1 MGIKI
6 LTVLL
11 LILKIFGIAL
21 LVLLGILLVLLL
33 IILFVPVRYRGS
45 GYREEGD
52 PVPVH
57 AQLKVTWLLHLVRVS
72 FGYPEEAFLKVKV
85 LFFQILPAKEKKK
98 KRKKGKAE
106 SAAGDAKNTETAET
120 AENTDKL
127 TGKDTEKV
135 SEQKTSDEGN
145 ASEEKN
151 PDKDRTG
158 NGDERIGDDSDER
171 IGDASDEDSG
181 DDRRTLPDFARKLF
195 SAIRNI
201 KYTIRKI
208 YDKIKHI
215 IRNIRYYIKI
225 LQTESFKRA
234 FALCREQLLWL
245 LKTVLPRKVS
255 GTFTIGMED
264 PATTGQILSIY
275 GILYPLIGDSITV
288 IPDFEKPV
296 MEGNFRFK
304 GKITAFTLIRIAAKI
319 YFDKDLKRVI
329 RLFKKEAV
337 QNGRK

>member
-11 LILKIFGIAL
+11 LILKILGIVL
-21 LVLLGILLVLLL
+21 LVLLGILLALLL
-33 IILFVPVRYRGS
+33 IVLFVPVRYQGS

-57 AQLKVTWLLHLVRVS
+57 VQLKVTWLLHLVRVS
-72 FGYPEEAFLKVKV
+72 FIYPEEAFLKVKV

-98 KRKKGKAE
+98 DDTAAKKE
-106 SAAGDAKNTETAET
+106 AGSDVR
-120 AENTDKL
+120 
-127 TGKDTEKV
+127 DT
-135 SEQKTSDEGN
+135 SSDQKISDEGN
-145 ASEEKN
+145 TA
-151 PDKDRTG
+151 
-158 NGDERIGDDSDER
+158 
-171 IGDASDEDSG
+171 DEDGG
-181 DDRRTLPDFARKLF
+181 DDRRTLLDFVRKLF

-208 YDKIKHI
+208 YDKINHI
-215 IRNIRYYIKI
+215 IHNIRYYIKI

-234 FALCREQLLWL
+234 FVLCREQLLRL
-245 LKTVLPRKVS
+245 MKIVLPRKVS

-264 PATTGQILSIY
+264 PAATGQILSIY

-296 MEGNFRFK
+296 MEGSFRFK

>member
-1 MGIKI
+1 MVIKI

-11 LILKIFGIAL
+11 LILKILGIVL
-21 LVLLGILLVLLL
+21 LVLLGILLALLL
-33 IILFVPVRYRGS
+33 IVLFVPVRYQGS

-52 PVPVH
+52 PVPMHV
-57 AQLKVTWLLHLVRVS
+57 QLKVTWLLHLVRVS
-72 FGYPEEAFLKVKV
+72 FIYPEEAFLKVKV

-98 KRKKGKAE
+98 KASNKKEADGK
-106 SAAGDAKNTETAET
+106 KPK
-120 AENTDKL
+120 TDKKEV
-127 TGKDTEKV
+127 GSDVSDTT
-135 SEQKTSDEGN
+135 SDQKISDEGN
-145 ASEEKN
+145 A
-151 PDKDRTG
+151 
-158 NGDERIGDDSDER
+158 
-171 IGDASDEDSG
+171 ADEDGG
-181 DDRRTLPDFARKLF
+181 DDRRTLLDFVRKLF

-208 YDKIKHI
+208 YDKINHI
-215 IRNIRYYIKI
+215 IHNIRYYIKI

-234 FALCREQLLWL
+234 FVLCREQLLKL
-245 LKTVLPRKVS
+245 MKIVLPRKVS

-264 PATTGQILSIY
+264 PAATGQILSIY

-296 MEGNFRFK
+296 MEGSFRFK

-329 RLFKKEAV
+329 CLFKKEAV

>member
-11 LILKIFGIAL
+11 LILKILGIVL
-21 LVLLGILLVLLL
+21 LVLLGILLALLM
-33 IILFVPVRYRGS
+33 IVLFVPVRYQGS

-57 AQLKVTWLLHLVRVS
+57 VQLKVTWLLHLVRVS
-72 FGYPEEAFLKVKV
+72 FIYPEEAFLKVKI

-98 KRKKGKAE
+98 KASNKKEADGK
-106 SAAGDAKNTETAET
+106 KPK
-120 AENTDKL
+120 TDKKEV
-127 TGKDTEKV
+127 GSDVSDTA
-135 SEQKTSDEGN
+135 SDQKISDEGN
-145 ASEEKN
+145 AAEE
-151 PDKDRTG
+151 DG
-158 NGDERIGDDSDER
+158 
-171 IGDASDEDSG
+171 G
-181 DDRRTLPDFARKLF
+181 DDRRTLSDFVRKLF
-195 SAIRNI
+195 FAIRNI
-201 KYTIRKI
+201 KYTIRRI

-215 IRNIRYYIKI
+215 IHNIRYYIKI

-234 FALCREQLLWL
+234 FVLCREQLLRL
-245 LKTVLPRKVS
+245 MKIVLPRKVS

-264 PATTGQILSIY
+264 PAATGQILSRY

-296 MEGNFRFK
+296 MEGSFRFK

-329 RLFKKEAV
+329 CLFKKEAV

>member
-11 LILKIFGIAL
+11 LILKILGIVL
-21 LVLLGILLVLLL
+21 LVFLGILLALLL
-33 IILFVPVRYRGS
+33 IVLFVPVRYQGS

-52 PVPVH
+52 PVPMHV
-57 AQLKVTWLLHLVRVS
+57 QLKVTWLLHLVRVS
-72 FGYPEEAFLKVKV
+72 FIYPEEAFLKVKV

-98 KRKKGKAE
+98 KASNKKEADGK
-106 SAAGDAKNTETAET
+106 KPK
-120 AENTDKL
+120 TDKKEV
-127 TGKDTEKV
+127 GSDVSDTT
-135 SEQKTSDEGN
+135 SDQKISDEGN
-145 ASEEKN
+145 A
-151 PDKDRTG
+151 
-158 NGDERIGDDSDER
+158 
-171 IGDASDEDSG
+171 ADEDGG
-181 DDRRTLPDFARKLF
+181 DDRRTLLDFVRKLF

-208 YDKIKHI
+208 YDKINHI
-215 IRNIRYYIKI
+215 IHNIRYYIKI

-234 FALCREQLLWL
+234 FVLCREQLLRL
-245 LKTVLPRKVS
+245 MKIVLPRKVS

-264 PATTGQILSIY
+264 PAATGQILSIY

-296 MEGNFRFK
+296 MEGSFRFK

-329 RLFKKEAV
+329 CLFKKEAV

>member
-11 LILKIFGIAL
+11 LILKILGIVL
-21 LVLLGILLVLLL
+21 LVLLGILLALLL
-33 IILFVPVRYRGS
+33 IVLFVPVRYQGS
-45 GYREEGD
+45 GYRKEGD

-57 AQLKVTWLLHLVRVS
+57 VQLKVTWLLHFVRVS
-72 FGYPEEAFLKVKV
+72 FIYPEEAFLKVKV

-98 KRKKGKAE
+98 KDSNKKEADGK
-106 SAAGDAKNTETAET
+106 KLK
-120 AENTDKL
+120 TDKKEV
-127 TGKDTEKV
+127 GSDVSDTA
-135 SEQKTSDEGN
+135 SDQKISDEGN
-145 ASEEKN
+145 A
-151 PDKDRTG
+151 
-158 NGDERIGDDSDER
+158 
-171 IGDASDEDSG
+171 ADEDGG
-181 DDRRTLPDFARKLF
+181 DDRRTLSDFVRKLF

-208 YDKIKHI
+208 YDKINHI
-215 IRNIRYYIKI
+215 IHNIRYYIKI

-234 FALCREQLLWL
+234 FVLCREQLLRL
-245 LKTVLPRKVS
+245 MKIVLPRKVS

-264 PATTGQILSIY
+264 PAATGQILSIY

-296 MEGNFRFK
+296 MEGSFRFK

-329 RLFKKEAV
+329 CLFKKEAV

>member
-11 LILKIFGIAL
+11 LILKILGIVL
-21 LVLLGILLVLLL
+21 LVFLGILLALLL
-33 IILFVPVRYRGS
+33 IVLFVPVRYQGS

-57 AQLKVTWLLHLVRVS
+57 VQLKVTWLLHLVRVS
-72 FGYPEEAFLKVKV
+72 FIYPEEAFLKVKV

-98 KRKKGKAE
+98 KASNKKEADGK
-106 SAAGDAKNTETAET
+106 KPK
-120 AENTDKL
+120 TDKKEV
-127 TGKDTEKV
+127 GSDVSDTT
-135 SEQKTSDEGN
+135 SDQKISDEGN
-145 ASEEKN
+145 TAV
-151 PDKDRTG
+151 
-158 NGDERIGDDSDER
+158 
-171 IGDASDEDSG
+171 EDGG
-181 DDRRTLPDFARKLF
+181 DDRRTLLDFVRKLF

-208 YDKIKHI
+208 YDKINHI
-215 IRNIRYYIKI
+215 IHNIRYYIKI

-234 FALCREQLLWL
+234 FMLCREQLLRL
-245 LKTVLPRKVS
+245 MKIVLPRQVS

-264 PATTGQILSIY
+264 PAATGQILSIY

-296 MEGNFRFK
+296 MEGSFRFK

-329 RLFKKEAV
+329 CLFKKEAV

>member
-11 LILKIFGIAL
+11 LILKILGIVL
-21 LVLLGILLVLLL
+21 LVLLGILLALLL
-33 IILFVPVRYRGS
+33 IVLFVPVRYQGS
-45 GYREEGD
+45 GYRKEGD
-52 PVPVH
+52 SVPVH
-57 AQLKVTWLLHLVRVS
+57 VQLKVTWLLHLVRVS
-72 FGYPEEAFLKVKV
+72 FIYPEEAFLKVKI

-98 KRKKGKAE
+98 KASNKKEADGK
-106 SAAGDAKNTETAET
+106 KPK
-120 AENTDKL
+120 TDKKEA
-127 TGKDTEKV
+127 GSDVSDTA
-135 SEQKTSDEGN
+135 SDQKISDEGN
-145 ASEEKN
+145 A
-151 PDKDRTG
+151 
-158 NGDERIGDDSDER
+158 
-171 IGDASDEDSG
+171 ADEDGG
-181 DDRRTLPDFARKLF
+181 DDRRTLSDFVRKLF
-195 SAIRNI
+195 FAIRNI

-208 YDKIKHI
+208 YDKINHI
-215 IRNIRYYIKI
+215 IHNIRYYIKI

-234 FALCREQLLWL
+234 FALCREQLLRL
-245 LKTVLPRKVS
+245 MKIVLPRKVS

-264 PATTGQILSIY
+264 PAATGQILSIY

-296 MEGNFRFK
+296 MEGSFRFK

-329 RLFKKEAV
+329 CLFKKEAV

>member
-11 LILKIFGIAL
+11 LILKILGIVL
-21 LVLLGILLVLLL
+21 LVLLGILLALLL
-33 IILFVPVRYRGS
+33 IVLFVPVRYQGS

-57 AQLKVTWLLHLVRVS
+57 VQLKVTWLLHLVRVS
-72 FGYPEEAFLKVKV
+72 FIYPEEAFLKVKV
-85 LFFQILPAKEKKK
+85 LFFQILPAKEKKIKASNK
-98 KRKKGKAE
+98 KEADGKKPK
-106 SAAGDAKNTETAET
+106 
-120 AENTDKL
+120 TDKKEV
-127 TGKDTEKV
+127 GSDVSDTT
-135 SEQKTSDEGN
+135 SDQKISDEGN
-145 ASEEKN
+145 A
-151 PDKDRTG
+151 
-158 NGDERIGDDSDER
+158 
-171 IGDASDEDSG
+171 ADEDGG
-181 DDRRTLPDFARKLF
+181 DDRRTLLDFVRKLF

-208 YDKIKHI
+208 YDKINHI
-215 IRNIRYYIKI
+215 IHNIRYYIKI

-234 FALCREQLLWL
+234 FVLCREQLLRL
-245 LKTVLPRKVS
+245 MKIVLPRKVS

-264 PATTGQILSIY
+264 PAATGQILSIY

-296 MEGNFRFK
+296 MEGSYRFK

-329 RLFKKEAV
+329 CLFKKEAV

>member
-1 MGIKI
+1 MVIKI

-11 LILKIFGIAL
+11 LILKILGIVL
-21 LVLLGILLVLLL
+21 LVLLGILLALLM
-33 IILFVPVRYRGS
+33 IVLFVPVRYQGS
-45 GYREEGD
+45 GYRKEGD

-57 AQLKVTWLLHLVRVS
+57 VQLKVTWLLHLVRVS
-72 FGYPEEAFLKVKV
+72 FIYPEEAFLKVKV
-85 LFFQILPAKEKKK
+85 LFFQILPAKERKKK
-98 KRKKGKAE
+98 ASNKKEADGK
-106 SAAGDAKNTETAET
+106 KPK
-120 AENTDKL
+120 TDKKEV
-127 TGKDTEKV
+127 GSDVRDTA
-135 SEQKTSDEGN
+135 SDQKISDEGN
-145 ASEEKN
+145 TAV
-151 PDKDRTG
+151 
-158 NGDERIGDDSDER
+158 
-171 IGDASDEDSG
+171 EDGG
-181 DDRRTLPDFARKLF
+181 DDRRTLLDFVRKLF

-208 YDKIKHI
+208 YDKINHI
-215 IRNIRYYIKI
+215 IHNIRYYIKI

-234 FALCREQLLWL
+234 FVLCREQLLRL
-245 LKTVLPRKVS
+245 MKIVLPRKVS

-264 PATTGQILSIY
+264 PAATGQILSIY

-296 MEGNFRFK
+296 MEGSFRFK

-329 RLFKKEAV
+329 CLFKKEAV

>member
-11 LILKIFGIAL
+11 LILKILGIVL
-21 LVLLGILLVLLL
+21 LVLLGILLALLL
-33 IILFVPVRYRGS
+33 IVLFVPVRYQGS

-57 AQLKVTWLLHLVRVS
+57 VQLKVTWLLHLVRVS
-72 FGYPEEAFLKVKV
+72 FIYPEEAFLKVKV

-98 KRKKGKAE
+98 KASNKKEADGK
-106 SAAGDAKNTETAET
+106 KPK
-120 AENTDKL
+120 TDKKEA
-127 TGKDTEKV
+127 GHDVRDTA
-135 SEQKTSDEGN
+135 SDQKISDEGN
-145 ASEEKN
+145 TAV
-151 PDKDRTG
+151 
-158 NGDERIGDDSDER
+158 
-171 IGDASDEDSG
+171 EDGG
-181 DDRRTLPDFARKLF
+181 DDRRNLLDFVRKLF

-208 YDKIKHI
+208 YDKINHI
-215 IRNIRYYIKI
+215 IHNIRYYIKI

-234 FALCREQLLWL
+234 FVLCREQLLRL
-245 LKTVLPRKVS
+245 MKIVLPRKVS

-264 PATTGQILSIY
+264 PAATGQILSIY

-296 MEGNFRFK
+296 MEGSFRFK

-329 RLFKKEAV
+329 CLFKKEAV

>member
-11 LILKIFGIAL
+11 LILKILGIVL
-21 LVLLGILLVLLL
+21 LVLLGILLALLL
-33 IILFVPVRYRGS
+33 IVLFVPVRYQGS

-57 AQLKVTWLLHLVRVS
+57 VQLKVTWLLHLVRVS
-72 FGYPEEAFLKVKV
+72 FIYPEEAFLKVKI

-98 KRKKGKAE
+98 KASNKKEADGK
-106 SAAGDAKNTETAET
+106 KPK
-120 AENTDKL
+120 TDKKEA
-127 TGKDTEKV
+127 GSDVSDTA
-135 SEQKTSDEGN
+135 SDQKISDEGN
-145 ASEEKN
+145 AAEE
-151 PDKDRTG
+151 DG
-158 NGDERIGDDSDER
+158 
-171 IGDASDEDSG
+171 G
-181 DDRRTLPDFARKLF
+181 DDRRTLSDFVRKLF

-208 YDKIKHI
+208 YDKINHI
-215 IRNIRYYIKI
+215 IHNIRYYIKI

-234 FALCREQLLWL
+234 FALCREQLLRL
-245 LKTVLPRKVS
+245 MKIVLPRKVS

-264 PATTGQILSIY
+264 PAATGQILSIY

-296 MEGNFRFK
+296 MEGSFRFK

-329 RLFKKEAV
+329 CLFKKEAV

>member
-11 LILKIFGIAL
+11 LILKILGIVL
-21 LVLLGILLVLLL
+21 LVFLGILLALLL
-33 IILFVPVRYRGS
+33 IVLFVPVRYQGS

-57 AQLKVTWLLHLVRVS
+57 VQLKVTWLLHLVRVS
-72 FGYPEEAFLKVKV
+72 FIYPEEAFLKVKV

-98 KRKKGKAE
+98 KASNKKEADGK
-106 SAAGDAKNTETAET
+106 KPK
-120 AENTDKL
+120 TDKKEV
-127 TGKDTEKV
+127 GSDVSDTT
-135 SEQKTSDEGN
+135 SDQKISDEGN
-145 ASEEKN
+145 TAV
-151 PDKDRTG
+151 
-158 NGDERIGDDSDER
+158 
-171 IGDASDEDSG
+171 EDGG
-181 DDRRTLPDFARKLF
+181 DDRRTLLDFVRKLF

-208 YDKIKHI
+208 YDKINHI
-215 IRNIRYYIKI
+215 IHNIRYYIKI

-234 FALCREQLLWL
+234 FVLCREQLLRL
-245 LKTVLPRKVS
+245 MKIVLPRKVS

-264 PATTGQILSIY
+264 PAATGQILSIY

-296 MEGNFRFK
+296 MEGSFRFK

-329 RLFKKEAV
+329 CLFKKEAV

>member
-11 LILKIFGIAL
+11 LILKILGIVL
-21 LVLLGILLVLLL
+21 LVLLGILLALLL
-33 IILFVPVRYRGS
+33 IVLFVPVRYQGS

-57 AQLKVTWLLHLVRVS
+57 VQLKVTWLLHLVRVS
-72 FGYPEEAFLKVKV
+72 FIYPEEAFLKVKI

-98 KRKKGKAE
+98 KASNKKEADGK
-106 SAAGDAKNTETAET
+106 KPK
-120 AENTDKL
+120 TDKKEV
-127 TGKDTEKV
+127 GSDVSDTA
-135 SEQKTSDEGN
+135 SDQKISDEGN
-145 ASEEKN
+145 TAV
-151 PDKDRTG
+151 
-158 NGDERIGDDSDER
+158 
-171 IGDASDEDSG
+171 EDGG
-181 DDRRTLPDFARKLF
+181 DDRRTLLDFVRKLF

-208 YDKIKHI
+208 YDKINHI
-215 IRNIRYYIKI
+215 IHNIRYYIKI

-234 FALCREQLLWL
+234 FVLCREQLLRL
-245 LKTVLPRKVS
+245 MKIVLPRKVS

-264 PATTGQILSIY
+264 PAATGQILSIY

-296 MEGNFRFK
+296 MEGSFRFK

-329 RLFKKEAV
+329 CLFKKEAV

>member
-1 MGIKI
+1 MVIKI

-11 LILKIFGIAL
+11 LILKILGIVL
-21 LVLLGILLVLLL
+21 LVLLGILLALLL
-33 IILFVPVRYRGS
+33 IVLFVPVRYQGS

-52 PVPVH
+52 PVPMHV
-57 AQLKVTWLLHLVRVS
+57 QLKVTWLLHLVRVS
-72 FGYPEEAFLKVKV
+72 FIYPEQAFLKVKI
-85 LFFQILPAKEKKK
+85 LFFQILPVKEKKK
-98 KRKKGKAE
+98 KASNKKEADGK
-106 SAAGDAKNTETAET
+106 KPK
-120 AENTDKL
+120 TDKKEV
-127 TGKDTEKV
+127 GSDVSDTT
-135 SEQKTSDEGN
+135 SDQKISDEGN
-145 ASEEKN
+145 A
-151 PDKDRTG
+151 
-158 NGDERIGDDSDER
+158 
-171 IGDASDEDSG
+171 ADEDGG
-181 DDRRTLPDFARKLF
+181 DDRRTLLDFVRKLF

-208 YDKIKHI
+208 YDKINHI
-215 IRNIRYYIKI
+215 IHNIRYYIKI

-234 FALCREQLLWL
+234 FVLCREQLLRL
-245 LKTVLPRKVS
+245 MKIVLPRKVS

-264 PATTGQILSIY
+264 PAATGQILSIY

-296 MEGNFRFK
+296 MEGSFRFK

-329 RLFKKEAV
+329 CLFKKEAV

>member
-11 LILKIFGIAL
+11 LILKILGIVL
-21 LVLLGILLVLLL
+21 LVLLGILLALLM
-33 IILFVPVRYRGS
+33 IVLFVPVRYQGS

-57 AQLKVTWLLHLVRVS
+57 VQLKVTWLLHLVRVS
-72 FGYPEEAFLKVKV
+72 FIYPEEAFLKVKI

-98 KRKKGKAE
+98 KDSNKKEADGK
-106 SAAGDAKNTETAET
+106 KLK
-120 AENTDKL
+120 TDKKEV
-127 TGKDTEKV
+127 GSDVSDTA
-135 SEQKTSDEGN
+135 SDQKISDEGN
-145 ASEEKN
+145 A
-151 PDKDRTG
+151 
-158 NGDERIGDDSDER
+158 
-171 IGDASDEDSG
+171 ADEDGG
-181 DDRRTLPDFARKLF
+181 DDRRTLSDFVRKLF

-208 YDKIKHI
+208 YDKINHI
-215 IRNIRYYIKI
+215 IHNIRYYIKI

-234 FALCREQLLWL
+234 FVLCREQLLRL
-245 LKTVLPRKVS
+245 MKIVLPRKVS

-264 PATTGQILSIY
+264 PAATGQILSRY

-296 MEGNFRFK
+296 MEGSFRFK

-329 RLFKKEAV
+329 CLFKKEAV

>member
-11 LILKIFGIAL
+11 LILKILGIVL
-21 LVLLGILLVLLL
+21 LVLLGILLALLL
-33 IILFVPVRYRGS
+33 IVLFVPVRYQGS

-57 AQLKVTWLLHLVRVS
+57 VQLKVTWLLHLVRVS
-72 FGYPEEAFLKVKV
+72 FIYPEEAFLKVKV

-98 KRKKGKAE
+98 KASNKKEADGKKPKTDKKE
-106 SAAGDAKNTETAET
+106 AGSDVRETAS
-120 AENTDKL
+120 D
-127 TGKDTEKV
+127 
-135 SEQKTSDEGN
+135 QKISDEGN
-145 ASEEKN
+145 AAEE
-151 PDKDRTG
+151 DG
-158 NGDERIGDDSDER
+158 
-171 IGDASDEDSG
+171 G
-181 DDRRTLPDFARKLF
+181 DDRRTLLDFVRKLF

-215 IRNIRYYIKI
+215 IHNIRYYIKI

-234 FALCREQLLWL
+234 FALCREQLLRL
-245 LKTVLPRKVS
+245 MKIVLPRKVS

-264 PATTGQILSIY
+264 PAATGQILSIY

-296 MEGNFRFK
+296 MEGSFRFK

-329 RLFKKEAV
+329 CLFKKEAV

>member
-11 LILKIFGIAL
+11 LILKILGIVL
-21 LVLLGILLVLLL
+21 LVLLGILLALLL
-33 IILFVPVRYRGS
+33 IVLFVPVRYQGS
-45 GYREEGD
+45 GYRKEGD

-57 AQLKVTWLLHLVRVS
+57 VQLKVTWLLHLVRVS
-72 FGYPEEAFLKVKV
+72 FIYPEEAFLKVKI

-98 KRKKGKAE
+98 KDSNKKEADGKRP
-106 SAAGDAKNTETAET
+106 K
-120 AENTDKL
+120 TDKKEA
-127 TGKDTEKV
+127 GSGVSDTA
-135 SEQKTSDEGN
+135 SDQKISDEGN
-145 ASEEKN
+145 AAEE
-151 PDKDRTG
+151 DG
-158 NGDERIGDDSDER
+158 
-171 IGDASDEDSG
+171 G
-181 DDRRTLPDFARKLF
+181 DDRRTLSDFIRKLF

-208 YDKIKHI
+208 YDKINHI
-215 IRNIRYYIKI
+215 IHNIRYYIKI
-225 LQTESFKRA
+225 LQTESFKRT
-234 FALCREQLLWL
+234 FALCREQLLRL
-245 LKTVLPRKVS
+245 MKIVLPRKVS

-264 PATTGQILSIY
+264 PAATGQILSIY

-296 MEGNFRFK
+296 MEGSFRFK

-329 RLFKKEAV
+329 CLFKKEAV

>member
-11 LILKIFGIAL
+11 LILKILGIVL
-21 LVLLGILLVLLL
+21 LVLLGILLALLL
-33 IILFVPVRYRGS
+33 IVFFVPVRYQGS

-57 AQLKVTWLLHLVRVS
+57 VQLKVTWLLHLVRVS
-72 FGYPEEAFLKVKV
+72 FIYPEEAFLKVKV

-98 KRKKGKAE
+98 YDR
-106 SAAGDAKNTETAET
+106 DAKKEADGKNQK
-120 AENTDKL
+120 TDKKEA
-127 TGKDTEKV
+127 GSDVRDT
-135 SEQKTSDEGN
+135 SSDQKISDEGN
-145 ASEEKN
+145 TA
-151 PDKDRTG
+151 
-158 NGDERIGDDSDER
+158 
-171 IGDASDEDSG
+171 DEDGG
-181 DDRRTLPDFARKLF
+181 DDRRTLSDFVRKLF
-195 SAIRNI
+195 SAIRN
-201 KYTIRKI
+201 KI
-208 YDKIKHI
+208 NHI
-215 IRNIRYYIKI
+215 IHNIRYYIKI

-234 FALCREQLLWL
+234 FVLCREQLLRL
-245 LKTVLPRKVS
+245 MKIVLPRKVS

-264 PATTGQILSIY
+264 PAATGQILSIC

-296 MEGNFRFK
+296 MEGSFRFK

-329 RLFKKEAV
+329 CLFKKEAV

>member
-11 LILKIFGIAL
+11 LILKILGIVL
-21 LVLLGILLVLLL
+21 LVLLGILLALLL
-33 IILFVPVRYRGS
+33 IVLFVPVRYQGS

-57 AQLKVTWLLHLVRVS
+57 VQLKVTWLLHLVRVS
-72 FGYPEEAFLKVKV
+72 FIYPEEAFLKVKV

-98 KRKKGKAE
+98 KASNKKEADGK
-106 SAAGDAKNTETAET
+106 KPK
-120 AENTDKL
+120 TDKKEV
-127 TGKDTEKV
+127 GSDVSDTA
-135 SEQKTSDEGN
+135 SDQKISDEGN
-145 ASEEKN
+145 A
-151 PDKDRTG
+151 
-158 NGDERIGDDSDER
+158 
-171 IGDASDEDSG
+171 ADEDGG
-181 DDRRTLPDFARKLF
+181 DDRRTLSDFVRKLF
-195 SAIRNI
+195 FAIRNI

-215 IRNIRYYIKI
+215 IHNIRYYIKI

-234 FALCREQLLWL
+234 FALCREQLLRL
-245 LKTVLPRKVS
+245 MKIVLPRKIS

-264 PATTGQILSIY
+264 PAATGQILSIY

-296 MEGNFRFK
+296 MEGSFRFK

-329 RLFKKEAV
+329 CLFKKEAV

>member
-11 LILKIFGIAL
+11 LILKILGIVL
-21 LVLLGILLVLLL
+21 LVLLGILLALLL
-33 IILFVPVRYRGS
+33 IVLFVPVRYQGS

-52 PVPVH
+52 PVPMHV
-57 AQLKVTWLLHLVRVS
+57 QLKVTWLLHLVRVS
-72 FGYPEEAFLKVKV
+72 FIYPEEAFLKVKV

-98 KRKKGKAE
+98 KASNKKEADGK
-106 SAAGDAKNTETAET
+106 KPK
-120 AENTDKL
+120 TDKKEV
-127 TGKDTEKV
+127 GSDVSDTT
-135 SEQKTSDEGN
+135 SDQKISDEGN
-145 ASEEKN
+145 A
-151 PDKDRTG
+151 
-158 NGDERIGDDSDER
+158 
-171 IGDASDEDSG
+171 ADEDGG
-181 DDRRTLPDFARKLF
+181 DDRRTLLDFVRKLF

-208 YDKIKHI
+208 YDNINHI
-215 IRNIRYYIKI
+215 IHNIRYYIKI

-234 FALCREQLLWL
+234 FMLCREQLLRL
-245 LKTVLPRKVS
+245 MKIVLPRKVS

-264 PATTGQILSIY
+264 PAATGQILSIY

-296 MEGNFRFK
+296 MEGSFRFK

-329 RLFKKEAV
+329 CLFKKEAV

>member
-11 LILKIFGIAL
+11 LILKILGIVL
-21 LVLLGILLVLLL
+21 LVLLGILLALLL
-33 IILFVPVRYRGS
+33 IVLFVPVRYQGS

-57 AQLKVTWLLHLVRVS
+57 VQLKVTWLLHLVRVS
-72 FGYPEEAFLKVKV
+72 FIYPEEAFLKVKV

-98 KRKKGKAE
+98 KASNKKEADGK
-106 SAAGDAKNTETAET
+106 KPK
-120 AENTDKL
+120 TDKKEV
-127 TGKDTEKV
+127 GSDVSDTA
-135 SEQKTSDEGN
+135 SDQKISDEGN
-145 ASEEKN
+145 A
-151 PDKDRTG
+151 
-158 NGDERIGDDSDER
+158 
-171 IGDASDEDSG
+171 ADEDGG
-181 DDRRTLPDFARKLF
+181 DDRRTLLDFVRKLF

-208 YDKIKHI
+208 YDKINHI
-215 IRNIRYYIKI
+215 IHNIRYYIKI

-234 FALCREQLLWL
+234 FVLCREQLLRL
-245 LKTVLPRKVS
+245 MKIVLPRKVS

-264 PATTGQILSIY
+264 PAATGQILSIY

-296 MEGNFRFK
+296 MEGSFRFK

-329 RLFKKEAV
+329 CLFKKEAV

>member
-11 LILKIFGIAL
+11 LILKILGIVL
-21 LVLLGILLVLLL
+21 LVLLGILLALLL
-33 IILFVPVRYRGS
+33 IVLFVPVRYQGS
-45 GYREEGD
+45 GYRKEGD

-57 AQLKVTWLLHLVRVS
+57 VQLKVTWLLHLVRVS
-72 FGYPEEAFLKVKV
+72 FIYPEEAFLKVKI

-98 KRKKGKAE
+98 KASNKKEADGK
-106 SAAGDAKNTETAET
+106 KPK
-120 AENTDKL
+120 TDKKEV
-127 TGKDTEKV
+127 GSDVSDTA
-135 SEQKTSDEGN
+135 SDQKISDEGN
-145 ASEEKN
+145 A
-151 PDKDRTG
+151 
-158 NGDERIGDDSDER
+158 
-171 IGDASDEDSG
+171 ADEDGG
-181 DDRRTLPDFARKLF
+181 DDRRTLSDFVRKLF

-208 YDKIKHI
+208 YDKINHI
-215 IRNIRYYIKI
+215 IHNIRYYIKI

-234 FALCREQLLWL
+234 FVLCREQLLRL
-245 LKTVLPRKVS
+245 MKIVLPRKVS

-264 PATTGQILSIY
+264 PAATGQILSIY

-296 MEGNFRFK
+296 MEGSFRFK

-329 RLFKKEAV
+329 CLFKKEAV

>member
-11 LILKIFGIAL
+11 LILKILGIVL
-21 LVLLGILLVLLL
+21 LVLLGILLALLL
-33 IILFVPVRYRGS
+33 IVLFVPVRYQGS
-45 GYREEGD
+45 GYRKEGD

-57 AQLKVTWLLHLVRVS
+57 VQLKVTWLLHLVRVS
-72 FGYPEEAFLKVKV
+72 FIYPEEAFLKVKV

-98 KRKKGKAE
+98 KASNKKEADGK
-106 SAAGDAKNTETAET
+106 KPK
-120 AENTDKL
+120 TDKKEV
-127 TGKDTEKV
+127 GSDVRDTA
-135 SEQKTSDEGN
+135 SDQKISDEGN
-145 ASEEKN
+145 TAV
-151 PDKDRTG
+151 
-158 NGDERIGDDSDER
+158 
-171 IGDASDEDSG
+171 EDGG
-181 DDRRTLPDFARKLF
+181 DDRRTLLDFVRKLF

-208 YDKIKHI
+208 YDKINHI
-215 IRNIRYYIKI
+215 IHNIRYYIKI

-234 FALCREQLLWL
+234 FVLCREQLLRL
-245 LKTVLPRKVS
+245 MKIVLPRKVS

-264 PATTGQILSIY
+264 PAATGQILSIY

-296 MEGNFRFK
+296 MEGSFRFK

-329 RLFKKEAV
+329 CLFKKEAV

>member
-1 MGIKI
+1 MVIKI

-11 LILKIFGIAL
+11 LILKILGIVL
-21 LVLLGILLVLLL
+21 LVFLGILLALLL
-33 IILFVPVRYRGS
+33 IVLFVPVRYQGS

-52 PVPVH
+52 PVPMHV
-57 AQLKVTWLLHLVRVS
+57 QLKVTWLLHLVRVS
-72 FGYPEEAFLKVKV
+72 FIYPEEAFLKVKV

-98 KRKKGKAE
+98 KASNKKEADGK
-106 SAAGDAKNTETAET
+106 KPK
-120 AENTDKL
+120 TDKKEV
-127 TGKDTEKV
+127 GSDVSDTT
-135 SEQKTSDEGN
+135 SDQKISDEGN
-145 ASEEKN
+145 TAV
-151 PDKDRTG
+151 
-158 NGDERIGDDSDER
+158 
-171 IGDASDEDSG
+171 EDGG
-181 DDRRTLPDFARKLF
+181 DDRRTLLDFVRKLF

-208 YDKIKHI
+208 YDKINHI
-215 IRNIRYYIKI
+215 IHNIRYYIKI

-234 FALCREQLLWL
+234 FVLCREQLLRL
-245 LKTVLPRKVS
+245 MKIVLPRKVS

-264 PATTGQILSIY
+264 PAATGQILSIY

-296 MEGNFRFK
+296 MEGSFRFK

-329 RLFKKEAV
+329 CLFKKEAV

>member
-11 LILKIFGIAL
+11 LILKILGIVL
-21 LVLLGILLVLLL
+21 LVFLGILLALLL
-33 IILFVPVRYRGS
+33 IVLFVPVRYQGS

-57 AQLKVTWLLHLVRVS
+57 VQLKVTWLLHLVRVS
-72 FGYPEEAFLKVKV
+72 FIYPEEAFLKVKV

-98 KRKKGKAE
+98 KASNKKEADGK
-106 SAAGDAKNTETAET
+106 KPK
-120 AENTDKL
+120 TDKKEV
-127 TGKDTEKV
+127 GSDVSDTT
-135 SEQKTSDEGN
+135 SDQKISDEGN
-145 ASEEKN
+145 A
-151 PDKDRTG
+151 
-158 NGDERIGDDSDER
+158 
-171 IGDASDEDSG
+171 ADEDGG
-181 DDRRTLPDFARKLF
+181 DDRRTLLDFVRKLF

-208 YDKIKHI
+208 YDKINHI
-215 IRNIRYYIKI
+215 IHNIRYYIKI

-234 FALCREQLLWL
+234 FVLCREQLLRL
-245 LKTVLPRKVS
+245 MKIVLPRKVS

-264 PATTGQILSIY
+264 PAATGQILSIY

-296 MEGNFRFK
+296 MEGSFRFK

-329 RLFKKEAV
+329 CLFKKEAV

>member
-11 LILKIFGIAL
+11 LILKILGIVL
-21 LVLLGILLVLLL
+21 LVLLGILLALLL
-33 IILFVPVRYRGS
+33 IVLFVPVRYQGS
-45 GYREEGD
+45 GYRKEGD

-57 AQLKVTWLLHLVRVS
+57 VQLKVTWLLHLVRVS
-72 FGYPEEAFLKVKV
+72 FIYPEEAFLKVKV

-98 KRKKGKAE
+98 KASNKKEADGK
-106 SAAGDAKNTETAET
+106 KLK
-120 AENTDKL
+120 TDKKEV
-127 TGKDTEKV
+127 GSDV
-135 SEQKTSDEGN
+135 SNTASDQKISDEGN
-145 ASEEKN
+145 AAEE
-151 PDKDRTG
+151 DG
-158 NGDERIGDDSDER
+158 
-171 IGDASDEDSG
+171 G
-181 DDRRTLPDFARKLF
+181 DDRRTLSDFVRKLF
-195 SAIRNI
+195 FAIRNI

-215 IRNIRYYIKI
+215 IHNIRYYIKI

-234 FALCREQLLWL
+234 FVLCREQLLRL
-245 LKTVLPRKVS
+245 MKIVLPRKIS

-264 PATTGQILSIY
+264 PAATGQILSIY

-296 MEGNFRFK
+296 MEGSFRFK

-329 RLFKKEAV
+329 CLFKKEAV

>member
-11 LILKIFGIAL
+11 LILKILGIVL
-21 LVLLGILLVLLL
+21 LVLLGILLALLL
-33 IILFVPVRYRGS
+33 IVLFVPVRYQGS

-57 AQLKVTWLLHLVRVS
+57 VQLKVTWLLHLVRVS
-72 FGYPEEAFLKVKV
+72 FIYPEEAFLKVKI
-85 LFFQILPAKEKKK
+85 LFFQILPVKEKKK
-98 KRKKGKAE
+98 KASNKKEADGK
-106 SAAGDAKNTETAET
+106 KPK
-120 AENTDKL
+120 TDKKEV
-127 TGKDTEKV
+127 GSDVSDTT
-135 SEQKTSDEGN
+135 SDQKISDEGN
-145 ASEEKN
+145 A
-151 PDKDRTG
+151 
-158 NGDERIGDDSDER
+158 
-171 IGDASDEDSG
+171 ADEDGG
-181 DDRRTLPDFARKLF
+181 DDRRTLLDFVRKLF

-208 YDKIKHI
+208 YDKINHI
-215 IRNIRYYIKI
+215 IHNIRYYIKI

-234 FALCREQLLWL
+234 FMLCREQLLRL
-245 LKTVLPRKVS
+245 MKIVLPRKVS

-264 PATTGQILSIY
+264 PAATGQILSIY

-296 MEGNFRFK
+296 MEGSFRFK

-329 RLFKKEAV
+329 CLFKKEAV

>member
-11 LILKIFGIAL
+11 LILKILGIVL
-21 LVLLGILLVLLL
+21 LVLLGILLALLL
-33 IILFVPVRYRGS
+33 IVFFVPVRYQGS

-57 AQLKVTWLLHLVRVS
+57 VQLKVTWLLHLVRVS
-72 FGYPEEAFLKVKV
+72 FIYPEEAFLKVKV
-85 LFFQILPAKEKKK
+85 LLFQILPAKEKKK
-98 KRKKGKAE
+98 KASNKKKDDRAAKKE
-106 SAAGDAKNTETAET
+106 SDEKKQK
-120 AENTDKL
+120 TDKKEA
-127 TGKDTEKV
+127 GSDVRDTA
-135 SEQKTSDEGN
+135 SDQKISDEGN
-145 ASEEKN
+145 A
-151 PDKDRTG
+151 
-158 NGDERIGDDSDER
+158 
-171 IGDASDEDSG
+171 ADEDGG
-181 DDRRTLPDFARKLF
+181 DDRRTLSDFVRKLF
-195 SAIRNI
+195 SAVRNI

-208 YDKIKHI
+208 YDKINHI
-215 IRNIRYYIKI
+215 IHNIRYYIRI

-234 FALCREQLLWL
+234 FVLCREQLLGL
-245 LKTVLPRKVS
+245 MKIVLPRKVS

-264 PATTGQILSIY
+264 PAATGQILSIY

-288 IPDFEKPV
+288 VPDFEKPV
-296 MEGNFRFK
+296 MEGSFRFK

>member
-11 LILKIFGIAL
+11 LILKILGIVL
-21 LVLLGILLVLLL
+21 LVLLGILLALLL
-33 IILFVPVRYRGS
+33 IVLFVPVRYQGS
-45 GYREEGD
+45 GYRKEGD
-52 PVPVH
+52 SVPVH
-57 AQLKVTWLLHLVRVS
+57 VQLKVTWLLHLVRVS
-72 FGYPEEAFLKVKV
+72 FIYPEEAFLKVKV

-98 KRKKGKAE
+98 KASNKKESDGK
-106 SAAGDAKNTETAET
+106 KPK
-120 AENTDKL
+120 TDKKEA
-127 TGKDTEKV
+127 GSDVSDTA
-135 SEQKTSDEGN
+135 SDQKISDEGN
-145 ASEEKN
+145 A
-151 PDKDRTG
+151 
-158 NGDERIGDDSDER
+158 
-171 IGDASDEDSG
+171 ADEDGG
-181 DDRRTLPDFARKLF
+181 DDRRTLSDFVRKLF
-195 SAIRNI
+195 FAIRNI

-215 IRNIRYYIKI
+215 IHNIRYYIKI

-234 FALCREQLLWL
+234 FALCREQLLRL
-245 LKTVLPRKVS
+245 MKIVLPRKVS

-264 PATTGQILSIY
+264 PAATGQILSIY

-296 MEGNFRFK
+296 MEGSFRFK

-329 RLFKKEAV
+329 CLFKKEAV

>member
-11 LILKIFGIAL
+11 LILKILGIVL
-21 LVLLGILLVLLL
+21 LVFLGILLALLL
-33 IILFVPVRYRGS
+33 IVLFVPVRYQGS

-57 AQLKVTWLLHLVRVS
+57 VQLKVTWLLHLVRVS
-72 FGYPEEAFLKVKV
+72 FIYPEEAFLKVKI
-85 LFFQILPAKEKKK
+85 LFFQILPVKEKKK
-98 KRKKGKAE
+98 KASNKKEADGK
-106 SAAGDAKNTETAET
+106 KPK
-120 AENTDKL
+120 TDKKEV
-127 TGKDTEKV
+127 GSDVSDTT
-135 SEQKTSDEGN
+135 SDQKISDEGN
-145 ASEEKN
+145 A
-151 PDKDRTG
+151 
-158 NGDERIGDDSDER
+158 
-171 IGDASDEDSG
+171 ADEDGG
-181 DDRRTLPDFARKLF
+181 DDRRTLLDFVRKLF

-208 YDKIKHI
+208 YDKINHI
-215 IRNIRYYIKI
+215 IHNIRYYIKI

-234 FALCREQLLWL
+234 FVLCREQLLRL
-245 LKTVLPRKVS
+245 MKIVLPRKVS

-264 PATTGQILSIY
+264 PAATGQILSIY

-296 MEGNFRFK
+296 MEGSFRFK

-329 RLFKKEAV
+329 CLFKKEAV

>member
-11 LILKIFGIAL
+11 LILKILGIVL
-21 LVLLGILLVLLL
+21 LVLLGILLAFLL
-33 IILFVPVRYRGS
+33 IVLFVPVRYQGS

-57 AQLKVTWLLHLVRVS
+57 VQLKVTWLLHLVRVS
-72 FGYPEEAFLKVKV
+72 FIYPEEAFLKVKV

-98 KRKKGKAE
+98 KASNKKEADGK
-106 SAAGDAKNTETAET
+106 KPK
-120 AENTDKL
+120 TDKKEV
-127 TGKDTEKV
+127 GSDVSDTT
-135 SEQKTSDEGN
+135 SDQKISDEGN
-145 ASEEKN
+145 A
-151 PDKDRTG
+151 
-158 NGDERIGDDSDER
+158 
-171 IGDASDEDSG
+171 ADEDGG
-181 DDRRTLPDFARKLF
+181 DDRRTLLDFVRKLF

-208 YDKIKHI
+208 YDKINHI
-215 IRNIRYYIKI
+215 IHNIRYYIKI

-234 FALCREQLLWL
+234 FVLCREQLLRL
-245 LKTVLPRKVS
+245 MKIVLPRKVS

-264 PATTGQILSIY
+264 PAATGQILSIY

-296 MEGNFRFK
+296 MEGSFRFK

-329 RLFKKEAV
+329 CLFKKEAV

>member
-1 MGIKI
+1 MRIKI

-11 LILKIFGIAL
+11 LILKILGIVL
-21 LVLLGILLVLLL
+21 LVLLGILLALLL
-33 IILFVPVRYRGS
+33 IVLFVPVRYQGS

-57 AQLKVTWLLHLVRVS
+57 VQLKVTWLLHLVRVS
-72 FGYPEEAFLKVKV
+72 FIYPEEAFLKVKV

-98 KRKKGKAE
+98 KASNKKEADGK
-106 SAAGDAKNTETAET
+106 KPK
-120 AENTDKL
+120 TDKKEV
-127 TGKDTEKV
+127 GSDVSDTT
-135 SEQKTSDEGN
+135 SDQKISDEGN
-145 ASEEKN
+145 A
-151 PDKDRTG
+151 
-158 NGDERIGDDSDER
+158 
-171 IGDASDEDSG
+171 ADEDGG
-181 DDRRTLPDFARKLF
+181 DDRRTLLDFVRKLF

-208 YDKIKHI
+208 YDKINHI
-215 IRNIRYYIKI
+215 IHNIRYYIKI

-234 FALCREQLLWL
+234 FVLCREQLLRL
-245 LKTVLPRKVS
+245 MKIVLPRKVS

-264 PATTGQILSIY
+264 PAATGQILSIY

-296 MEGNFRFK
+296 MEGSFRFK

-329 RLFKKEAV
+329 CLFKKEAV

>member
-11 LILKIFGIAL
+11 LILKILGIVL
-21 LVLLGILLVLLL
+21 LVLLGILLALLL
-33 IILFVPVRYRGS
+33 IVLFVPVRYQGS

-52 PVPVH
+52 PVPMHV
-57 AQLKVTWLLHLVRVS
+57 QLKVTWLLHLVRVS
-72 FGYPEEAFLKVKV
+72 FIYPEEAFLKVKV

-98 KRKKGKAE
+98 KASNKKEADGK
-106 SAAGDAKNTETAET
+106 KPK
-120 AENTDKL
+120 TDKKEV
-127 TGKDTEKV
+127 GSDVSDTT
-135 SEQKTSDEGN
+135 SDQKISDEGN
-145 ASEEKN
+145 A
-151 PDKDRTG
+151 
-158 NGDERIGDDSDER
+158 
-171 IGDASDEDSG
+171 ADEDGG
-181 DDRRTLPDFARKLF
+181 DDRRTLLDFVRKLF

-208 YDKIKHI
+208 YDKINHI
-215 IRNIRYYIKI
+215 IHNIRYYIKI

-234 FALCREQLLWL
+234 FVLCREQLLRL
-245 LKTVLPRKVS
+245 MKIVLPRKVS

-264 PATTGQILSIY
+264 PAATGQILSIY

-296 MEGNFRFK
+296 MEGSFRFK

-329 RLFKKEAV
+329 CLFKKEAV

>member
-1 MGIKI
+1 MRIKI

-11 LILKIFGIAL
+11 LILKILGIVL
-21 LVLLGILLVLLL
+21 LVLLGILLALLL
-33 IILFVPVRYRGS
+33 IVLFVPVRYQGS

-57 AQLKVTWLLHLVRVS
+57 VQLKVTWLLHLVRVS
-72 FGYPEEAFLKVKV
+72 FIYPEEAFLKVKV

-98 KRKKGKAE
+98 KASNKKEADGK
-106 SAAGDAKNTETAET
+106 KPKP
-120 AENTDKL
+120 DKKEV
-127 TGKDTEKV
+127 GSDVSDTT
-135 SEQKTSDEGN
+135 SDQKISDEGN
-145 ASEEKN
+145 A
-151 PDKDRTG
+151 
-158 NGDERIGDDSDER
+158 
-171 IGDASDEDSG
+171 ADEDGG
-181 DDRRTLPDFARKLF
+181 DDRRTLLDFVRKLF

-208 YDKIKHI
+208 YDKINHI
-215 IRNIRYYIKI
+215 IHNIRYYIKI

-234 FALCREQLLWL
+234 FVLCREQLLRL
-245 LKTVLPRKVS
+245 MKIVLPRKVS

-264 PATTGQILSIY
+264 PAATGQILSIY

-296 MEGNFRFK
+296 MEGSFRFK

-329 RLFKKEAV
+329 CLFKKEAV

>member
-11 LILKIFGIAL
+11 LILKILGIVL
-21 LVLLGILLVLLL
+21 LVLLGILLALLL
-33 IILFVPVRYRGS
+33 IVLFVPVRYQGS

-57 AQLKVTWLLHLVRVS
+57 VQLKVTWLLHLVRVS
-72 FGYPEEAFLKVKV
+72 FIYPEEAFLKVKV

-98 KRKKGKAE
+98 KASNKKKDDR
-106 SAAGDAKNTETAET
+106 DAKKEADGKRPKTDKKEAGSDVRETAS
-120 AENTDKL
+120 D
-127 TGKDTEKV
+127 
-135 SEQKTSDEGN
+135 QKISDEGN
-145 ASEEKN
+145 A
-151 PDKDRTG
+151 
-158 NGDERIGDDSDER
+158 
-171 IGDASDEDSG
+171 ADEDGG
-181 DDRRTLPDFARKLF
+181 DDRRTLSDFVRMLF

-208 YDKIKHI
+208 YDKINHI
-215 IRNIRYYIKI
+215 IHNIRYYIKI

-234 FALCREQLLWL
+234 FALCREQLLRL
-245 LKTVLPRKVS
+245 MKIVLPRKVS

-264 PATTGQILSIY
+264 PAATGQILSIY

-296 MEGNFRFK
+296 MEGSFRFK

-329 RLFKKEAV
+329 CLFKKEAV

>member
-11 LILKIFGIAL
+11 LILKILGIVL
-21 LVLLGILLVLLL
+21 LVLLGILLALLL
-33 IILFVPVRYRGS
+33 IVLFVPVRYQGS
-45 GYREEGD
+45 GYRKEGD

-57 AQLKVTWLLHLVRVS
+57 VQLKVTWLLHLVRVS
-72 FGYPEEAFLKVKV
+72 FIYPEEAFLKVKV

-98 KRKKGKAE
+98 KASNKKEADGK
-106 SAAGDAKNTETAET
+106 KPK
-120 AENTDKL
+120 TDKKEA
-127 TGKDTEKV
+127 GSDVSDTA
-135 SEQKTSDEGN
+135 SDQKISDEGN
-145 ASEEKN
+145 AAEE
-151 PDKDRTG
+151 DG
-158 NGDERIGDDSDER
+158 
-171 IGDASDEDSG
+171 G
-181 DDRRTLPDFARKLF
+181 DDRRTLSDFVRKLF

-208 YDKIKHI
+208 YDKINHI
-215 IRNIRYYIKI
+215 IHNIRYYIKI

-234 FALCREQLLWL
+234 FALCREQLLRL
-245 LKTVLPRKVS
+245 MKIVLPRKVS

-264 PATTGQILSIY
+264 PAATGQILSIY

-296 MEGNFRFK
+296 MGGSFRFK

-329 RLFKKEAV
+329 CLFKKEAV

>member
-11 LILKIFGIAL
+11 LILKILGIVL
-21 LVLLGILLVLLL
+21 LVLLGILLALLL
-33 IILFVPVRYRGS
+33 IVLFVPVRYQGS

-57 AQLKVTWLLHLVRVS
+57 VQLKVTWLLHLVRVS
-72 FGYPEEAFLKVKV
+72 FIYPEEAFLKVKV

-98 KRKKGKAE
+98 KASNKKEADGK
-106 SAAGDAKNTETAET
+106 KPK
-120 AENTDKL
+120 TDKKEV
-127 TGKDTEKV
+127 GSDVSDTT
-135 SEQKTSDEGN
+135 SDQKISDEGN
-145 ASEEKN
+145 A
-151 PDKDRTG
+151 
-158 NGDERIGDDSDER
+158 
-171 IGDASDEDSG
+171 ADEDGG
-181 DDRRTLPDFARKLF
+181 DDRRTLLDFVRKLF

-208 YDKIKHI
+208 YDKINHI
-215 IRNIRYYIKI
+215 IHNIRYYIKI

-234 FALCREQLLWL
+234 FVLCREQLLRL
-245 LKTVLPRKVS
+245 MKIALPRKVS

-264 PATTGQILSIY
+264 PAATGQILSIY

-296 MEGNFRFK
+296 MESSFRFK

-329 RLFKKEAV
+329 CLFKKEAV